1 MGYFK
6 VKRQSRI
13 TAFESI
19 VKDITENTEY
29 QKLRHFC
36 HHGESSRFDHS
47 VRVSKLSWRIAKL
60 LRLNSHEAARGAM
73 LHDFYLYCNHNT
85 KPMEHAKS
93 HPKDALATAEKHFEL
108 TEREKE
114 IILCHMW
121 PIADRRPTYPESY
134 IVNIADTLCA
144 VMEYCINLKVQHS
157 RNEVRQLSYPLQPQI
172 PYEQGQ

>member
-6 VKRQSRI
+6 SGRKTGIQTFERI
-13 TAFESI
+13 IE
-19 VKDITENTEY
+19 DIISNEEY
-29 QKLRHFC
+29 IKLRCFC

-47 VRVSKLSWRIAKL
+47 VSVAKLSWRIAKL

-73 LHDFYLYCNHNT
+73 LHDFYLYCNHERE
-85 KPMEHAKS
+85 PMEHIKA
-93 HPKDALATAEKHFEL
+93 HPKDALAQAKKHFEL
-108 TEREKE
+108 TDRESE

-144 VMEYCINLKVQHS
+144 VKEYCINLKVQRS
-157 RNEVRQLSYPLQPQI
+157 RNEARQLSYPLQPQT
-172 PYEQGQ
+172 PCEQGQ